1 VAHFQQGL
9 AAKGIPLSG
18 TESARDAEEAALLF
32 GLGRAQAA
40 ILERDQLQEAICSLS
55 RAFDYY
61 ANESDVGRAVAA
73 ADYLVTP
80 VAGITRGNQLIGRA
94 LKLVPADS
102 HQAGRLLSRYG
113 RNLGIEE
120 NDYQGAQE
128 ALNKAL
134 TIARREKDATLEMW
148 TLVNDTL
155 VDYQHC
161 YHQGCLEKSLRAIEG
176 AHRLN
181 EPLAELSG
189 HFTAAVSLVKLGD
202 PAGAQAHADVE
213 LALAE
218 KLQYRSRLEAALV
231 TQQTLAHLMGNWP
244 VARAFIDRGLAAT
257 PTSGMTI
264 GARVV
269 LEYELGE
276 FSQGEMY
283 LERLLSD
290 MRRVTP
296 GPNWSYMLPAVVIP
310 VAARITGDVNRF
322 GASEAAAQSVLSS
335 PLANPLRANTAR
347 TGLAL
352 IAVQRNDVAEA
363 AKQYSALES
372 LRGTIQYFSLI
383 SNDRLLGLLTQTMGN
398 LGKVTEHFEAALA
411 FCRRA
416 GYRPELAWSLCD
428 YADVLLQRNQPNGQI
443 EARSLLEEAFTIS
456 GDLGM
461 KPLMGRVR
469 ERLEGLESQSIPT
482 PAYPHGLTQREA
494 EVLRLIGQGKSN
506 PQIAEELV
514 ISLNT
519 VARHASN
526 LFTKIGCSSRAEA
539 AAYAV
544 RHGLVQ

>member
-1 VAHFQQGL
+1 
-9 AAKGIPLSG
+9 
-18 TESARDAEEAALLF
+18 
-32 GLGRAQAA
+32 
-40 ILERDQLQEAICSLS
+40 
-55 RAFDYY
+55 
-61 ANESDVGRAVAA
+61 
-73 ADYLVTP
+73 
-80 VAGITRGNQLIGRA
+80 
-94 LKLVPADS
+94 
-102 HQAGRLLSRYG
+102 
-113 RNLGIEE
+113 
-120 NDYQGAQE
+120 
-128 ALNKAL
+128 
-134 TIARREKDATLEMW
+134 
-148 TLVNDTL
+148 
-155 VDYQHC
+155 
-161 YHQGCLEKSLRAIEG
+161 
-176 AHRLN
+176 
-181 EPLAELSG
+181 
-189 HFTAAVSLVKLGD
+189 
-202 PAGAQAHADVE
+202 
-213 LALAE
+213 
-218 KLQYRSRLEAALV
+218 
-231 TQQTLAHLMGNWP
+231 
-244 VARAFIDRGLAAT
+244 
-257 PTSGMTI
+257 
-264 GARVV
+264 
-269 LEYELGE
+269 
-276 FSQGEMY
+276 
-283 LERLLSD
+283 
-290 MRRVTP
+290 
-296 GPNWSYMLPAVVIP
+296 
-310 VAARITGDVNRF
+310 
-322 GASEAAAQSVLSS
+322 
-335 PLANPLRANTAR
+335 LANPLRANTAR

-398 LGKVTEHFEAALA
+398 LGKATEHFEAALA

-428 YADVLLQRNQPNGQI
+428 YADVLLQRNQPNSQI

-526 LFTKIGCSSRAEA
+526 IFTKIGCSSRAEA